1 MHGDHEVD
9 EIDLEGPKS
18 IRVSELELNL
28 RLKRS
33 GQV

>member
-9 EIDLEGPKS
+9 EIDLEGSKS
-18 IRVSELELNL
+18 IRVSKLELNL
-28 RLKRS
+28 GLKRS